1 MSVEP
6 MGDMLQIN
14 SKLRNYK
21 VHFTD
26 NTKFLDDLIQ
36 TKNSLFVVD
45 KNLWELHKDTSLAA
59 LHDVRKII
67 LEVDEDK
74 KNLET
79 VQILYDEIIKLS
91 PKKNLVLISI
101 GGGILQDLT
110 GFVASTLYR
119 GVKWIFLP
127 STLLAQD
134 DSCIGAKTSLNYKNY
149 KNLVGTFFAPSEV
162 YIYSGFL
169 KTQKIE
175 DFASG
180 VGEMAKLHLIGGE
193 SDTKNFMAAI
203 DGVFDL
209 EDVALLQAI
218 QRSLAIKK
226 SFIEDDEFDE
236 GRRNLLNYGHC
247 FGHAI
252 ESSTNFAIPHGQAVV
267 LGMILANLVAKS
279 RGILSAEVEEFLRK
293 KVLNPIV
300 KIDLSEINFDS
311 QKIIEAMGHDKKNT
325 GSDLAL
331 IAMETNYEFFRT
343 VDLKREEALEALQ
356 SFERLR
362 K

>member
-1 MSVEP
+1 MPVDQNQLE
-6 MGDMLQIN
+6 IK
-14 SKLRNYK
+14 SKLKNYK
-21 VHFTD
+21 AYFASDT
-26 NTKFLDDLIQ
+26 NFLAELIE
-36 TKNSLFVVD
+36 TKNSLFVID
-45 KNLWELHKDTSLAA
+45 KNLWDLHKDTSLAA
-59 LHDVRKII
+59 LKDVSKII

-101 GGGILQDLT
+101 GGGILQDIT

-119 GVKWIFLP
+119 GVKWIFIP

-134 DSCIGAKTSLNYKNY
+134 DSCIGAKTSLNYKKY
-149 KNLVGTFFAPSEV
+149 KNLIGTFFPPTAI

-193 SDTKNFMAAI
+193 IDTKNFMLSIEKIFALDEVI
-203 DGVFDL
+203 LL
-209 EDVALLQAI
+209 ESVK
-218 QRSLAIKK
+218 RSLAIKK
-226 SFIEDDEFDE
+226 SFIEEDEFDE

-252 ESSTNFAIPHGQAVV
+252 ESSTNFAVPHGQAVV
-267 LGMILANLVAKS
+267 LGMIISNLVAKS
-279 RGILSAEVEEFLRK
+279 KSLLSAEVEKFIRE

-300 KIDLSEINFDS
+300 KVDLSKIHLDH
-311 QKIIEAMGHDKKNT
+311 QKMIEAMSHDKKNT
-325 GSDLAL
+325 GSGLAL
-331 IAMETNYEFFRT
+331 ILMKTDYEFLRIS
-343 VDLKREEALEALQ
+343 DLSKEEALEALQ
-356 SFERLR
+356 TFEKLQ

>member
-1 MSVEP
+1 MSVVTNALEVKSR
-6 MGDMLQIN
+6 L
-14 SKLRNYK
+14 KNYK
-21 VHFTD
+21 VYFAD
-26 NTKFLDDLIQ
+26 NTDFLLQLIQ
-36 TKNSLFVVD
+36 TKNSLFVID
-45 KNLWELHKDTSLAA
+45 KNLWELHKENSLKA
-59 LHDVRKII
+59 LQDFSKII

-79 VQILYDEIIKLS
+79 VQVLYDEIIKLS

-101 GGGILQDLT
+101 GGGILQDIT

-134 DSCIGAKTSLNYKNY
+134 DSCIGAKTSLNYKKY
-149 KNLVGTFFAPSEV
+149 KNLIGTFFPPSKI

-193 SDTKNFMAAI
+193 SDTRDFTQAIDKIFALDEVILLAAI
-203 DGVFDL
+203 K
-209 EDVALLQAI
+209 
-218 QRSLAIKK
+218 RCLAIKK
-226 SFIEDDEFDE
+226 SFIEEDEFDE
-236 GRRNLLNYGHC
+236 GKRNLLNYGHC

-252 ESSTNFAIPHGQAVV
+252 ESSTNFLVPHGQAVV
-267 LGMILANLVAKS
+267 LGMILANLAAKS
-279 RGILSAEVEEFLRK
+279 RSLLSAEIEEFIRL
-293 KVLNPIV
+293 KVLIPVI
-300 KIDLSEINFDS
+300 KIDLSNIKFDH
-311 QKIIEAMGHDKKNT
+311 QKIIEAMSHDKKNT

-331 IAMETNYEFFRT
+331 ILMKTNYEFFRT
-343 VDLKREEALEALQ
+343 SDLTREEALEALKN
-356 SFERLR
+356 FEKL
-362 K
+362 KK

>member
-1 MSVEP
+1 MSLETVE
-6 MGDMLQIN
+6 IK
-14 SKLRNYK
+14 SKLKNYQANF
-21 VHFTD
+21 VS
-26 NTKFLDDLIQ
+26 NTNFLVDLIQ
-36 TKNSLFVVD
+36 TKNSLFVID
-45 KNLWELHKDTSLAA
+45 KNLWNLHKDNSLEA
-59 LHDVRKII
+59 LQDVSKII
-67 LEVDEDK
+67 LEVDEDR

-79 VQILYDEIIKLS
+79 VQNLYDEIIKLS

-101 GGGILQDLT
+101 GGGILQDIT

-119 GVKWIFLP
+119 GVKWIFIP

-149 KNLVGTFFAPSEV
+149 KNLIGTFFPPTEI

-180 VGEMAKLHLIGGE
+180 VGEMAKLHLISGE
-193 SDTKNFMAAI
+193 ADTKSFESSI
-203 DGVFDL
+203 DHIFERDEKV
-209 EDVALLQAI
+209 LLQNI
-218 QRSLAIKK
+218 KRCLAIKK
-226 SFIEDDEFDE
+226 SFIEEDEFDE

-252 ESSTNFAIPHGQAVV
+252 ESSTNFAVPHGQAVV

-279 RGILSAEVEEFLRK
+279 KSLLSSEVEKYIRE
-293 KVLNPIV
+293 KVLNPIIKV
-300 KIDLSEINFDS
+300 DLSGIKFD
-311 QKIIEAMGHDKKNT
+311 QKKIIEAMGHDKKNT
-325 GSDLAL
+325 GSGLAL
-331 IAMETNYEFFRT
+331 ILMNSKYEFSRIS
-343 VDLKREEALEALQ
+343 DLTRQEALEALEI
-356 SFERLR
+356 FEKLP

>member
-1 MSVEP
+1 MSVMEVK
-6 MGDMLQIN
+6 
-14 SKLRNYK
+14 SSLRNYQ
-21 VHFTD
+21 VHFAD
-26 NTKFLDDLIQ
+26 NTNFLPDLTAI
-36 TKNSLFVVD
+36 KNSLFVID
-45 KNLWELHKDTSLAA
+45 KNLWDLHQSTSLAA
-59 LHDVRKII
+59 LKDVSKII

-101 GGGILQDLT
+101 GGGILQDIT

-149 KNLVGTFFAPSEV
+149 KNLVGTFFPPTEV

-193 SDTKNFMAAI
+193 ADTKDFMRSIDKIFALDDVVLLAAI
-203 DGVFDL
+203 K
-209 EDVALLQAI
+209 
-218 QRSLAIKK
+218 RCLAIKK
-226 SFIEDDEFDE
+226 SFIEEDEFDG

-252 ESSTNFAIPHGQAVV
+252 ESSTNFAVPHGQAVV

-279 RGILSAEVEEFLRK
+279 RSLLSAEVEEFIREK
-293 KVLNPIV
+293 ILNPII
-300 KIDLSEINFDS
+300 KIDLSNINFDH

-331 IAMETNYEFFRT
+331 VAMKTNYEFFRT
-343 VDLKREEALEALQ
+343 VDLTREEALDALQ
-356 SFERLR
+356 TFKKL